1 MDPAA
6 TKSQL
11 ETLQKLLD
19 DLPDE
24 DFQVFADLPAAQ
36 RSAELA
42 ERIAAT
48 EAALGAPLAAEHR
61 AIIERWGALAVVAK
75 PSAWPRPQ
83 QFEIRPAWQF
93 AFAVEVFGMAAARAL
108 DVLAQSQDHAPAVV
122 TPAAPVPPAAPEV
135 AAAAPDAVAAA
146 PEAAAAAPDVVAAA
160 PDAAAAAP
168 APRLEPIPFMHVAG
182 SAHRIGY
189 DQAGRLYEWKRGEEP
204 VPIPTAGILAR
215 VLEALNA
222 LRRDTESIKKN
233 PPRPATPPAR
243 SVDALLAEINGATS
257 DLETLPAFESLRTM
271 GPAAAA
277 AIPALQAL
285 TRDPSAYRRASAHAA
300 LLGIEGNV
308 AEHARAL
315 IDLLG
320 NTEASG
326 AAGAAAEIA
335 LTRLGADAR
344 PHLEAALLHT
354 DPAVRAKASALLAR
368 AS

>member
-6 TKSQL
+6 TKTQI
-11 ETLQKLLD
+11 EVLQKLLD

-93 AFAVEVFGMAAARAL
+93 AFAVEVFGVATARAL
-108 DVLAQSQDHAPAVV
+108 DVQAQAEDHAPVAVA
-122 TPAAPVPPAAPEV
+122 PAAPAEPAAPEP
-135 AAAAPDAVAAA
+135 AAVAPAA
-146 PEAAAAAPDVVAAA
+146 Q
-160 PDAAAAAP
+160 
-168 APRLEPIPFMHVAG
+168 PRPIPFMHVAG

-189 DQAGRLYEWKRGEEP
+189 DPAGRLYEWKRGEEP

-233 PPRPATPPAR
+233 PPKPAAPPAR
-243 SVDALLAEINGATS
+243 SVDALLAEINGAAS
-257 DLETLPAFESLRTM
+257 DLETLPAFESLRSM

-300 LLGIEGNV
+300 LLGIEGNL

-320 NTEASG
+320 STEASG

-344 PHLEAALLHT
+344 PHLESALLHT